1 MDVANVQKQFSAIF
15 LVAGLAAERDSADA
29 ARDNG

>member
-15 LVAGLAAERDSADA
+15 LVAGLVVERDSANA
-29 ARDNG
+29 VRDNG